1 MKQVFIFIYLL
12 FLATAMQAKDAKAF
26 LLTKNEAVTLY
37 CHKNEALV
45 VQTALNLFRQDYVK
59 VLAASPRTESLKK
72 ARIVVGTID
81 NPEIAA
87 WAAEQGICLDRLQ
100 GKHEGFLLK
109 VLGVGN
115 KYRLAVLG

>member
-72 ARIVVGTID
+72 ARMSFSRNLAGLTVGIRRGY
-81 NPEIAA
+81 
-87 WAAEQGICLDRLQ
+87 QKLKKKQSSHCLKR
-100 GKHEGFLLK
+100 
-109 VLGVGN
+109 
-115 KYRLAVLG
+115 

>member
-1 MKQVFIFIYLL
+1 MKQLLIFIYLL

-87 WAAEQGICLDRLQ
+87 WAAEQGICLVVCKESTR
-100 GKHEGFLLK
+100 GFC
-109 VLGVGN
+109 
-115 KYRLAVLG
+115 